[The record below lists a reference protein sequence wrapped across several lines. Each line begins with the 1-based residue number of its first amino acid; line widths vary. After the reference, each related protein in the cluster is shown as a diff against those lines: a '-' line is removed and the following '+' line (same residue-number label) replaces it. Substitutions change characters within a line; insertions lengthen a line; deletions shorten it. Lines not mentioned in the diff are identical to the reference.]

1 MQYVEEHI
9 LLLGWHIFM
18 KLLCAKAE
26 DAIKAKAVKQLRGL
40 QMYMFSPELIM
51 WCQSHSHKRKD
62 FVSLFEE
69 M

>member
-1 MQYVEEHI
+1 
-9 LLLGWHIFM
+9 M

-26 DAIKAKAVKQLRGL
+26 DAMKAKAVKQLSGL
-40 QMYMFSPELIM
+40 QMYMFSSELIM
-51 WCQSHSHKRKD
+51 WCQSHSHKWKD